1 MIRREYGRDGV
12 RDDGERV
19 CPETP
24 RKAQLY
30 AGGTDSYTGNV
41 QKHWRKYAAVCVLG
55 VGLRC
60 ASPSALEAAPQAS
73 KPEGRPQ
80 EAKSSEAKPKEEEK
94 APLPFQIAVLETHV
108 RFEANGDSRKQVH
121 TIVKINDPGGARQ
134 FSRLGFDY
142 NRAFQQVEIPLVKIS
157 HANGGTSEVLPSAIT
172 DMPNPAVEKF
182 PAYQDVR
189 VKSVR
194 ILGLQEGDTLEY
206 RVITTTSKP
215 PLAPDFWLEHKFDR
229 SGQVVEENYE
239 LDIPKPKE
247 VRTQFA
253 QDLPHSVSTEANYE
267 HYTWH
272 ITSEKAASGKSEQAP
287 ANKPDIVL
295 STFLSWSQLSAKISH
310 CMQTD
315 SPGWGGDGPFP
326 IAEQRMSDSF
336 PASAYRLISS
346 RVATVDLPVVFS
358 TCPNRTSKDAFLAGY
373 GTPEEKARML
383 SDVLRPTAENTG
395 GWSGNLLLY
404 TTVAAP
410 AEELPRPSLFDGI
423 LLLVAKNQER
433 YFLDPSIDV
442 APFGMI
448 RASVRGRAALD
459 VSACQSDLAA
469 CWIKIPDVLPFAAKQ
484 NVSITSEILPDGK
497 LTAKVKYLMRGDNEL
512 VLRMAFHQ
520 TPKERWNEVAGLL
533 ALSDGF
539 RGHIESVKPSD
550 PMETKDPFTVE
561 YEITQPKFVDWSK
574 KPVRIPALLPQIA
587 LPDAPGNAAEK
598 IELGTPLDVET
609 SLTLRLPAGTTLQTP
624 PATSVSRDYATYA
637 SKYDGHLNTLTASRH
652 VRFLLR
658 EIPGDRAA
666 DYNAFTRAV
675 QLDQAQAIGL
685 FPPEQSEKK

>member
-1 MIRREYGRDGV
+1 MS
-12 RDDGERV
+12 
-19 CPETP
+19 C
-24 RKAQLY
+24 
-30 AGGTDSYTGNV
+30 AGP
-41 QKHWRKYAAVCVLG
+41 C
-55 VGLRC
+55 
-60 ASPSALEAAPQAS
+60 ALEAEQEAS

-80 EAKSSEAKPKEEEK
+80 GAKPSEAKPKDDEK

-108 RFEANGDSRKQVH
+108 RFEASGDSRKQVH
-121 TIVKINDPGGARQ
+121 TIIKINDPGGARQ
-134 FSRLGFDY
+134 FARLGFDY

-172 DMPNPAVEKF
+172 DVPNPAVEKF

-206 RVITTTSKP
+206 RVITTTTKP
-215 PLAPDFWLEHKFDR
+215 PLAPDFWLEHTFDR
-229 SGQVVEENYE
+229 SGQVAAENYE
-239 LDIPKPKE
+239 LDIPKPRD

-253 QDLPHSVSTEANYE
+253 QDLPHSVSADADYE
-267 HYTWH
+267 HYTWQ
-272 ITSEKAASGKSEQAP
+272 ITSENMTSGKSEQAP
-287 ANKPDIVL
+287 TKRPDIVL
-295 STFLSWSQLSAKISH
+295 STFLNWSQLSAKINH
-310 CMQTD
+310 CMQID
-315 SPGWGGDGPFP
+315 SPGSGFDDPFRA
-326 IAEQRMSDSF
+326 AEQGNYF
-336 PASAYRLISS
+336 PASAYQLISS
-346 RVATVDLPVVFS
+346 QVATVDLPFDFS
-358 TCPNRTSKDAFLAGY
+358 LCPNRTPKDAFLAGY
-373 GTPEEKARML
+373 ATPEEKARML
-383 SDVLRPTAENTG
+383 SGVLRSTAENASL
-395 GWSGNLLLY
+395 WSRSLLLY
-404 TTVAAP
+404 TTLAAP
-410 AEELPRPSLFDGI
+410 AEEIPRPSLFDGI
-423 LLLVAKNQER
+423 LLLLTKNHER

-448 RASVRGRAALD
+448 RASVRGRVALN
-459 VSACQSDLAA
+459 VSACQSESAT
-469 CWIKIPDVLPFAAKQ
+469 CWMKIPDVLPFAAKQ
-484 NVSITSEILPDGK
+484 NVSIASEISADGK
-497 LTAKVKYLMRGDNEL
+497 LTARVKYLMRGDNEL

-587 LPDAPGNAAEK
+587 LPDAPGNPAEK

-652 VRFLLR
+652 VHFLLR

-666 DYNAFTRAV
+666 DYGAFTRAV
-675 QLDQAQAIGL
+675 QLDQAQAIAL

>member
-1 MIRREYGRDGV
+1 M
-12 RDDGERV
+12 
-19 CPETP
+19 
-24 RKAQLY
+24 
-30 AGGTDSYTGNV
+30 S
-41 QKHWRKYAAVCVLG
+41 
-55 VGLRC
+55 C
-60 ASPSALEAAPQAS
+60 ARPCALEAAQEAS

-80 EAKSSEAKPKEEEK
+80 GAKPSEAKPKDEEK

-134 FSRLGFDY
+134 FARLGFEY

-172 DMPNPAVEKF
+172 EALNPAVEKF

-215 PLAPDFWLEHKFDR
+215 PFAPDFWLEHTFDR
-229 SGQVVEENYE
+229 SGQVAAENYE
-239 LDIPKPKE
+239 LDIPKSTE

-253 QDLPHSVSTEANYE
+253 PDLPHSVSVDASYE
-267 HYTWH
+267 HYTWQ
-272 ITSEKAASGKSEQAP
+272 ITSENVTSGKPEQAP
-287 ANKPDIVL
+287 TKRPDIVL
-295 STFLSWSQLSAKISH
+295 STFLNWSQLSAKINH
-310 CMQTD
+310 CMQID
-315 SPGWGGDGPFP
+315 SPGSGLDKSFWV
-326 IAEQRMSDSF
+326 AEQRNYF
-336 PASAYRLISS
+336 PASAYQLISS
-346 RVATVDLPVVFS
+346 RVATVDLPFDFS
-358 TCPNRTSKDAFLAGY
+358 ACANRTPKDAFLAGY

-383 SDVLRPTAENTG
+383 TDVLSSTAENASL
-395 GWSGNLLLY
+395 WSRNLLLY
-404 TTVAAP
+404 TTLAAP
-410 AEELPRPSLFDGI
+410 AEEIPRPNLFDGI
-423 LLLVAKNQER
+423 LLLLAKNHER

-448 RASVRGRAALD
+448 RASVRGKAALN
-459 VSACQSDLAA
+459 VSACQNAA
-469 CWIKIPDVLPFAAKQ
+469 AVCWMKIPDVLPFAAKQ
-484 NVSITSEILPDGK
+484 NVSIASEISSDGK
-497 LTAKVKYLMRGDNEL
+497 LTARVKYLMRGDNEL

-587 LPDAPGNAAEK
+587 LPDAPGNAGEK

-624 PATSVSRDYATYA
+624 PATSVSRDYATYI

-652 VRFLLR
+652 VHFMLR

-675 QLDQAQAIGL
+675 QLDQAQAIAL
-685 FPPEQSEKK
+685 FPPEPSEKK